1 MKISIQG
8 FHVAQADWNARYF
21 QRVAGGYELVFQANL
36 NMRSEKHVY
45 SAEIFGAKV
54 KLLTGSGS
62 PLDLGYSTLDVPLR
76 VNCRSFLRQVEFK
89 VRLLPHQLEEIEER
103 RAGENVEFELEIR
116 GTGYEGKN
124 ERLMDQDKWRLGIP
138 QSEWIDLLYSVGAYS
153 SIDISVKCPIA
164 TPDTGRQA
172 IYRAFKAAHDQFN
185 RGNYS
190 NSVSGCRLLLELLL
204 KKKDIDVQKTFDSL
218 ASNRRRLNKYDR
230 EKLIVASVVHLTNLA
245 HHTDEDRLPEFDRS
259 EARFVLT
266 TTAAAIQRFVRT

>member
-1 MKISIQG
+1 MKISVQL
-8 FHVAQADWNARYF
+8 FHVAHADWNARYF

-45 SAEIFGAKV
+45 SAEIFGAKI
-54 KLLTGSGS
+54 KLLTGSGY
-62 PLDLGYSTLDVPLR
+62 PLDLGYSMLDVPLR
-76 VNCRSFLRQVEFK
+76 VHCRSFLRQVEFK

-103 RAGENVEFELEIR
+103 RAGENVEFELEIH
-116 GTGYEGKN
+116 GNGYEGKS
-124 ERLMDQDKWRLGIP
+124 ERLIDQDKWRLGIP

-172 IYRAFKAAHDQFN
+172 IYRAFKAAHDQFK

-190 NSVSGCRLLLELLL
+190 NCVSGCRMVLDLLL
-204 KKKDIDVQKTFDSL
+204 KKNGIVVQETLNSL
-218 ASNRRRLNKYDR
+218 SSDRRKLSKYDR
-230 EKLIVASVVHLTNLA
+230 EKLIVASVTHLTNLA
-245 HHTDEDRLPEFDRS
+245 HHTAEDQLPEFDRS

-266 TTAAAIQRFVRT
+266 TTAAAVQRFVRS